1 MPFIIRQNPK
11 NSVATFKGGK
21 HVVAVEMSFNSPKF
35 FISRAE
41 SAMQFFISFFFYIM
55 LWLKAEQLNIFST
68 KIGFLL
74 TDGDIENN
82 RHAMSKMLQLM
93 SVNIIITLNIK

>member
-1 MPFIIRQNPK
+1 
-11 NSVATFKGGK
+11 
-21 HVVAVEMSFNSPKF
+21 
-35 FISRAE
+35 
-41 SAMQFFISFFFYIM
+41 M

>member
-41 SAMQFFISFFFYIM
+41 SAMQFFISFFF
-55 LWLKAEQLNIFST
+55 
-68 KIGFLL
+68 
-74 TDGDIENN
+74 
-82 RHAMSKMLQLM
+82 
-93 SVNIIITLNIK
+93 TLCYD